1 MSGWSKIAALT
12 LLCGLLSM
20 PFSARA
26 VDFMTMSSTAPQ
38 ALDLA
43 SMWSPHAI
51 SAMQSGGL
59 GLVKVGES
67 ALNILRLPLG
77 LLECTLGYPFGF
89 AEDGLNNCMAGLF
102 APFELVGNVMMLPVR
117 IFSLGAVR

>member
-1 MSGWSKIAALT
+1 MSGRRKMATLM
-12 LLCGLLSM
+12 LLCGLLFA

-51 SAMQSGGL
+51 NAMQSGGL

-102 APFELVGNVMMLPVR
+102 APFELIGNVMMLPVR

>member
-1 MSGWSKIAALT
+1 MSAWRKMTLLT
-12 LLCGLLSM
+12 LLCALLSV

-51 SAMQSGGL
+51 SAMQSGGM

-67 ALNILRLPLG
+67 AMGILRLPLG
-77 LLECTLGYPFGF
+77 LVECTLGYPFGF
-89 AEDGLNNCMAGLF
+89 GEDGLNNCMAGLF
-102 APFELVGNVMMLPVR
+102 APFELIGNVMMLPVR

>member
-1 MSGWSKIAALT
+1 MLA
-12 LLCGLLSM
+12 LLCALLSM
-20 PFSARA
+20 PLSVRA

-51 SAMQSGGL
+51 NAMQSGGL

-89 AEDGLNNCMAGLF
+89 GADGLNNCMAGLF

>member
-1 MSGWSKIAALT
+1 MSGRRKMAMLA
-12 LLCGLLSM
+12 LLCALLSM
-20 PFSARA
+20 PLSVRA

-51 SAMQSGGL
+51 NAMQSGGL

-89 AEDGLNNCMAGLF
+89 GEDGLNNCMAGLF

>member
-1 MSGWSKIAALT
+1 MSGRRKMAMLA

-20 PFSARA
+20 PLSVRA

-51 SAMQSGGL
+51 NAMQSGGL

-77 LLECTLGYPFGF
+77 VVECTLGYPFGF

>member
-1 MSGWSKIAALT
+1 MLM
-12 LLCGLLSM
+12 LLCGFLSM
-20 PFSARA
+20 PLSVRA

-51 SAMQSGGL
+51 NAMQSGGL

-77 LLECTLGYPFGF
+77 LVECTLGYPFGF
-89 AEDGLNNCMAGLF
+89 AEDGLNNCMAGLC
-102 APFELVGNVMMLPVR
+102 APFELVGNVMLLPVR